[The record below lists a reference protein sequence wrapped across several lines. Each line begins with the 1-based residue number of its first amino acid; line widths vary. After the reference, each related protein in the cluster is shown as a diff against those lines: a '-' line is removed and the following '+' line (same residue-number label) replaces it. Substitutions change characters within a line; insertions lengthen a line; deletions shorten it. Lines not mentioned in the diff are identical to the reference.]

1 MLYGGAFNTL
11 RQCFLLDDQK
21 RDVSRT
27 NIYTGDFD
35 RVLTNQIYIDD
46 DEIIGFGVE
55 RMHLFDRK
63 TQKFTARCYD
73 FAYDDDMKNSRYVDF
88 YEVESGGASE
98 GDDVQILPK
107 KRQRRSSDN
116 KVSSSGQESDIEDS
130 SNPS

>member
-35 RVLTNQIYIDD
+35 RILTNQFYIDE

-73 FAYDDDMKNSRYVDF
+73 FAYDDDMKKSRYVDY
-88 YEVESGGASE
+88 YEVESGVDSDCE
-98 GDDVQILPK
+98 EVSIPK
-107 KRQRRSSDN
+107 KRPRM
-116 KVSSSGQESDIEDS
+116 SSSNQESDNIEGS
-130 SNPS
+130 